1 MFDECSFSATQSLS
15 YYLLNYSVI
24 LLSLLDSL
32 KYGLFLLLLG
42 LLLAPQHAEAQRRK
56 VAEPKAKAGSAGKRS
71 DFFRIKSPSIRYVRP
86 DTTILIETKD
96 LPDDNSDAAKSIF
109 FNPAKKLSIVN
120 EDTTTLNEGGQQIVE
135 MSDEVLIDSSWIKVA
150 GYYAIWDTHTI
161 NPYRVDGRRIRDT
174 LNLHLTDPPRQRYA
188 KMPLNTTP
196 TTSGFGFRGYRW
208 HYGTDLDLETG
219 DSVRAA
225 FDGVVRIS
233 KWDGSGYGN
242 YLLVRH
248 YNGIETLYGHLSK
261 PLVTPGTFVKAGQV
275 IGLGG
280 STGRSSGSHLHF
292 EVRYEGNPINPSEMY
307 DFPDYK
313 LWKDNFQITAS
324 LFNYYSRALR
334 SRGAS
339 SSHSSG
345 GRPTAARRV
354 VSHRIR
360 SGDTLSEI
368 AEKYG
373 VSVSKLKQL
382 NKGTSTLRPGRTLR
396 VK

>member
-1 MFDECSFSATQSLS
+1 VLLITFPFHHFTISPL
-15 YYLLNYSVI
+15 YYS
-24 LLSLLDSL
+24 SLLDSL
-32 KYGLFLLLLG
+32 KYGLVLLLLWV
-42 LLLAPQHAEAQRRK
+42 LLVPRHAEAQRRK
-56 VAEPKAKAGSAGKRS
+56 AAQPKAKAGAAGKRS

-86 DTTILIETKD
+86 DTTVLIETQD
-96 LPDDNSDAAKSIF
+96 LPDDNSEAAKSIF

-120 EDTTTLNEGGQQIVE
+120 EDTTTLNEGEQHIVE

-150 GYYAIWDTHTI
+150 GYYAIWDTHNI

-174 LNLHLTDPPRQRYA
+174 LTLRLTDLPRQRYA
-188 KMPLNTTP
+188 KMPLTTTP

-219 DSVRAA
+219 DSVKAA

-261 PLVTPGTFVKAGQV
+261 ALVTPGTFVKAGQV

-280 STGRSSGSHLHF
+280 NTGRSTGSHLHF
-292 EVRYEGNPINPSEMY
+292 EVRYEGNPINPAEMY

-313 LWKDNFQITAS
+313 LWKDNFQITSS

-334 SRGAS
+334 SRSGSRS
-339 SSHSSG
+339 SSAA
-345 GRPTAARRV
+345 RPSAARRTV
-354 VSHRIR
+354 THRIR
-360 SGDTLSEI
+360 GGDTLSEI
-368 AEKYG
+368 AERYG

-382 NKGTSTLRPGRTLR
+382 NKGTSVLRPGRTLR
-396 VK
+396 IK